1 MKIVIQCAARKHPS
15 AGRLRTADGREILL
29 VAQPDL
35 APPEAAGHYA
45 RPDDVSDDGRT
56 WRERL
61 VACNAAADNPLNLL
75 PAYRLYTHDA
85 YRALANR
92 FGLERLFI
100 LSAGWELIPANFLT
114 PGYDI
119 TFATSADE
127 WKRRHNGDHYEDF
140 RMLPDDEGPI
150 VFVGGKDY
158 MPLFGKL
165 TASLG
170 ARKLVFFNSRT
181 PPDLPHGFEAIRYST
196 TTRTNWHYECARHLA
211 SGTLETLDRFETL

>member
-15 AGRLRTADGREILL
+15 AGRLRTTAGRAVLF
-29 VAQPDL
+29 VAQPEL
-35 APPEAAGHYA
+35 APPEAAVHYA

-85 YRALANR
+85 YRALADR

-100 LSAGWELIPANFLT
+100 LSAGWGLIPANFLT

-119 TFATSADE
+119 TFTTSADE
-127 WKRRHNGDHYEDF
+127 WKRRRKGDHYEDF
-140 RMLPDDEGPI
+140 RMLPDDEGLI
-150 VFVGGKDY
+150 AFIGGKDY
-158 MPLFGKL
+158 LPLFAKL
-165 TASLG
+165 TAPLR
-170 ARKLVFFNSRT
+170 ARKLVFFNSRI
-181 PPDLPHGFEAIRYST
+181 PPNLPGFEAIRYPT
-196 TTRTNWHYECARHLA
+196 TTRTNWHYECARDLA
-211 SGTLETLDRFETL
+211 SGTLEPAVRLKTL